1 MKSHEFAYFLDRS
14 TTIAKSQESAYFLD
28 LSKSI
33 YEEDY
38 EIAEGGEI
46 RRK

>member
-28 LSKSI
+28 PSSI

-38 EIAEGGEI
+38 EIV
-46 RRK
+46 